1 MIYPKIPL
9 AQSIIEIC
17 SAKGITNIIISPGS
31 RNAPLTIGFAQNPN
45 FKCYSIADE
54 RCAAFFALGIAQQ
67 TKKPT
72 AIVCTSGSA
81 LLNYYP
87 AVAEAFYSQIPLI
100 VISAD
105 RPQSKIDIGDGQTI
119 RQENVFL
126 NHSVFNANLTEDA
139 SLENDLKINKAIETS
154 ILQKGP
160 VHINAP
166 FEEPLYETVE
176 TLSVQPKI
184 TTLEEEIPTKIIDNR
199 EEIVS
204 IWNSAKR
211 KLILIGGI
219 NEVNSIEPEILENFA
234 NDSSIVVL
242 TETTSNLHHPS
253 FVNSIDT
260 LITPFD
266 DSDFK
271 ELEAKVLI
279 TFGGM
284 IVSKRI
290 KAFLR
295 KYKPAHHWHI
305 DTLRA
310 YDTFNALSK
319 HFVMEPN
326 DFFKD
331 LLPKTEFVTSNYFK
345 KIDKIYS
352 LRNERKEE
360 YLKKIPFSD
369 FKVFEKVIESLPKNI
384 QLQIS
389 NSSAIRYAQL
399 IEIDPSIEVFCNRGT
414 SGIDGSTS
422 TAIGAAVGSEKQGIF
437 ITGDISFLYDSNAL
451 WNSYIPK
458 NFKIIII
465 NNGGGGIFRILP
477 GHEEKPV
484 FNTYFETSHHLTAE
498 HLAKMYGFV
507 YLKAS
512 DNESLSK
519 NIDVF
524 YRQNETPA
532 IFEIFTPTVENDII
546 LKQYFKELN

>member
-1 MIYPKIPL
+1 MIYPKIAL
-9 AQSIIEIC
+9 AQSIIEIL
-17 SAKGITNIIISPGS
+17 SAKGIINIIISPGS

-67 TKKPT
+67 TKQPT
-72 AIVCTSGSA
+72 AVVCTSGSA

-87 AVAEAFYSQIPLI
+87 AFAEAFYSQIPLI

-126 NHSVFNANLTEDA
+126 NHSVYNANLTEDA
-139 SLENDLKINKAIETS
+139 SEENDSKINLAIETA
-154 ILQKGP
+154 IQQKGP

-166 FEEPLYETVE
+166 FEEPLYETTE
-176 TLSVQPKI
+176 ELLVQPKI
-184 TTLEEEIPTKIIDNR
+184 TNLQSDIAPKTIENSDEF
-199 EEIVS
+199 VS
-204 IWNSAKR
+204 VWNNAKR
-211 KLILIGGI
+211 KLILVGV
-219 NEVNSIEPEILENFA
+219 NEANVIDQEIIENLASDP
-234 NDSSIVVL
+234 SIVVL
-242 TETTSNLHHPS
+242 TETTSNLHHAS
-253 FVNSIDT
+253 FINSIDT

-271 ELEAKVLI
+271 EFNPEVLV

-284 IVSKRI
+284 VVSKRI
-290 KAFLR
+290 KGFLR
-295 KYKPAHHWHI
+295 KYKPEHHWHI

-310 YDTFNALSK
+310 YDTFGALTK
-319 HFVMEPN
+319 HFEMQPN

-331 LLPKTEFVTSNYFK
+331 LLSKTSFVESDYFK
-345 KIDKIYS
+345 DIQDVYKTRVIK
-352 LRNERKEE
+352 RQE
-360 YLKKIPFSD
+360 YLNQIGFSD
-369 FKVFEKVIESLPKNI
+369 FKVFEKVIETLPKNSI
-384 QLQIS
+384 LQIS

-399 IEIDPSIEVFCNRGT
+399 IDIDESIEVFCNRGT

-422 TAIGAAVGSEKQGIF
+422 TAVGASVGNDKQTVF

-458 NFKIIII
+458 NFKIILV

-484 FNTYFETSHHLTAE
+484 FNTYFETSHQLTAE
-498 HLAKMYGFV
+498 HLAKMYQCNYF
-507 YLKAS
+507 KAN
-512 DNESLSK
+512 DLESLNSSLEILY
-519 NIDVF
+519 NSNDAPGIL
-524 YRQNETPA
+524 
-532 IFEIFTPTVENDII
+532 EIFTPTTENDII
-546 LKQYFKELN
+546 LKQYFKKLI

>member
-1 MIYPKIPL
+1 MIYPKIAL
-9 AQSIIEIC
+9 AQSIIEIL

-67 TKKPT
+67 TKQPT

-87 AVAEAFYSQIPLI
+87 ALAEAFYSQIPLI

-126 NHSVFNANLTEDA
+126 NHSVFNANLTENA
-139 SLENDLKINKAIETS
+139 SEENDLKINQAIETA

-166 FEEPLYETVE
+166 FEEPLYETTE
-176 TLSVQPKI
+176 KLSVQSKI
-184 TTLEEEIPTKIIDNR
+184 TSLEKEIFPKTIENSEDFTS
-199 EEIVS
+199 V
-204 IWNSAKR
+204 WNKAKR
-211 KLILIGGI
+211 KLILVG
-219 NEVNSIEPEILENFA
+219 VNDTNVLDQNIIDSFA
-234 NDSSIVVL
+234 ADPSIVVL

-253 FVNSIDT
+253 FISSIDT

-271 ELEAKVLI
+271 EFNPEVLV

-284 IVSKRI
+284 VVSKRI
-290 KAFLR
+290 KGFLR
-295 KYKPAHHWHI
+295 KYKPKHHWHI

-310 YDTFNALSK
+310 YDTFGALTK
-319 HFVMEPN
+319 HVVMEPN
-326 DFFKD
+326 DFFVD
-331 LLPKTEFVTSNYFK
+331 LFSKTNFTSSNYFK
-345 KIDKIYS
+345 NIDAVYSERKTKKKKYLGKID
-352 LRNERKEE
+352 
-360 YLKKIPFSD
+360 FSD
-369 FKVFEKVIESLPKNI
+369 FKVFEKVIESLPKNS

-399 IEIDPSIEVFCNRGT
+399 IDIDPTIEVFCNRGT

-422 TAIGAAVGSEKQGIF
+422 TAVGASVGNSKQTVF

-451 WNSYIPK
+451 WNAYIPK
-458 NFKIIII
+458 NFKIILV

-484 FNTYFETSHHLTAE
+484 FNTYFETSHQLTAE
-498 HLAKMYGFV
+498 HLAKMYHFN
-507 YLKAS
+507 YYKAFDEKS
-512 DNESLSK
+512 LHENLNEMYSQDEFPSILE
-519 NIDVF
+519 V
-524 YRQNETPA
+524 
-532 IFEIFTPTVENDII
+532 FTPTAENDKI
-546 LKQYFKELN
+546 LKQYFKELV